1 MRIKGILIIKI
12 RDMKHKLNKI
22 HTIQELE
29 PHYTKF
35 FFDIWGVILNE
46 NDETVEPVRNII
58 NHLINKEKIVFV
70 SNSPDNSKTVAN
82 WLTRKGIELTNSD
95 IVVTAGQVTYDFLNN
110 LAHTKK
116 ITTFK
121 NNIDLPIKAYVLDV
135 NNHTKWL
142 YNEKIITHVDR
153 LNQADCIIINVHVG
167 NNADKASLLEKI
179 DKLLH
184 EAINLNLPAICLNP
198 DKHFLST
205 NYNIFYC
212 PGYFANKYKKM
223 KGEVLFI
230 GKPYE
235 SIFLYAL
242 NKANLDSKKDKILM
256 VGDTLATDVKGAK
269 NVGIDAALVVTGNV
283 NQGIMGE
290 PLKKRAYE
298 VLAAVQ
304 LDCQI
309 QNIFPDYCVIVE

>member
-1 MRIKGILIIKI
+1 
-12 RDMKHKLNKI
+12 MKHKLNKI
-22 HTIQELE
+22 YTIRELE

-46 NDETVEPVRNII
+46 DDETVEPVRKII
-58 NHLINKEKIVFV
+58 NYLIDKEKIFFV
-70 SNSPDNSKTVAN
+70 SNSPDDSKAVAN
-82 WLTRKGIELTNSD
+82 RLIQQGIELTNSD
-95 IVVTAGQVTYDFLNN
+95 IVVTAGQVTHDFLHN
-110 LAHTKK
+110 LSHTKK
-116 ITTFK
+116 LTTFK
-121 NNIDLPIKAYVLDV
+121 NNIDLPIKAYILDMS
-135 NNHTKWL
+135 NDTKWL
-142 YNEKIITHVDR
+142 CNEKIVTHVDH
-153 LNQADCIIINVHVG
+153 LNQADCIIINVHLG
-167 NNADKASLLEKI
+167 SAPNKAALLEKI

-235 SIFLYAL
+235 NIFLYAL
-242 NKANLDSKKDKILM
+242 DKANLDPKKDKILM

-269 NVGIDAALVVTGNV
+269 NVGVDAALVLTGNV
-283 NQGIMGE
+283 NQGIMGK
-290 PLKKRAYE
+290 PLKKRSYE

-304 LDCQI
+304 LECQM

>member
-1 MRIKGILIIKI
+1 
-12 RDMKHKLNKI
+12 MKHKLNRI
-22 HTIQELE
+22 YTIRELE

-46 NDETVEPVRNII
+46 NNETVEPVRSII
-58 NHLINKEKIVFV
+58 NYLIDKGKICFV
-70 SNSPDNSKTVAN
+70 SNSPDNSQKVAN
-82 WLTRKGIELTNSD
+82 HLMRKGIKLDNVN
-95 IVVTAGQVTYDFLNN
+95 IMVTAGQVTYDFLNN
-110 LAHTKK
+110 LAHSKK
-116 ITTFK
+116 LTTFRK
-121 NNIDLPIKAYVLDV
+121 NIDLPIKAYILDE
-135 NNHTKWL
+135 NNNTKWL
-142 YNEKIITHVDR
+142 CSEKVVIQVDQ
-153 LNQADCIIINVHVG
+153 LKQADCIIINVHLEHG
-167 NNADKASLLEKI
+167 PNNAALVEKI
-179 DKLLH
+179 DRLLH

-235 SIFLYAL
+235 NIFLYAL
-242 NKANLDSKKDKILM
+242 NKANLDPKKDKILM
-256 VGDTLATDVKGAK
+256 VGDTLATDVQGAK
-269 NVGIDAALVVTGNV
+269 NVGIDAALVLTGNV
-283 NQGIMGE
+283 NQGIMGK
-290 PLKKRAYE
+290 PLKKRSNE

-304 LDCQI
+304 LECQM